1 MFYSGQKTYWETYTL
16 AHLPDDMTVGLVIG
30 NKDVK
35 YTVESGCYNFRRK
48 LSAIC

>member
-30 NKDVK
+30 TRMLMYFMCGLISK
-35 YTVESGCYNFRRK
+35 EFS
-48 LSAIC
+48 LA